1 MAGGI
6 DGVDI
11 DGEGIVY
18 RDFYTFARDFV
29 LTRDFAGASK
39 LARDFASEQEFVAMK
54 ERQQLLKRVPA
65 NTLSSDVPGL
75 EPAQHI
81 AQIFQVID
89 ASRPLVA
96 SGNRVSLDRG
106 TLTYPEITQRPLVA
120 VQASEKTEA
129 GNQKM
134 IVAMRSATAD
144 TYLGGGDIS
153 WQALNWSTPDALRLW
168 FDLAAEAYAIQT
180 EQAAGEVVQTAASN
194 NLIAD
199 QLVGDGTDTFA
210 DWILAI
216 TEGAAEVY
224 TNSRRMANVVYLAPD
239 MFFKA
244 AALTSAAG
252 AQLIAPGQLNLG
264 SQTGTLAGMRVI
276 ASPGLDAGVAAV
288 AYSQALLV
296 AETPG
301 APVELRVVEP
311 AIGGVEV
318 GIIGAFKSVA
328 VDSNQFALIGTAS

>member
-1 MAGGI
+1 
-6 DGVDI
+6 
-11 DGEGIVY
+11 
-18 RDFYTFARDFV
+18 
-29 LTRDFAGASK
+29 
-39 LARDFASEQEFVAMK
+39 
-54 ERQQLLKRVPA
+54 
-65 NTLSSDVPGL
+65 
-75 EPAQHI
+75 
-81 AQIFQVID
+81 
-89 ASRPLVA
+89 
-96 SGNRVSLDRG
+96 
-106 TLTYPEITQRPLVA
+106 
-120 VQASEKTEA
+120 
-129 GNQKM
+129 M

-224 TNSRRMANVVYLAPD
+224 TNSRRMANTVYLAPD